1 MHTPYRLRRA
11 AASDAPALRRL
22 HQAAFAELASDHY
35 TPRQVDGFLA
45 DVETVDA
52 DLIADGTY
60 YVVEH
65 EGRVV
70 ASGGWT
76 LRRPSYATAEDEAS
90 PPGAPTARRATIRAV
105 FTDPAHARRGL
116 ARRIMDF
123 SEEQAVVHGMADR
136 LELCA
141 TLSGLPLYL
150 RLGYTPSHATT
161 ARLTN
166 GETFSW
172 INMSKSAWPP
182 LRAPSFAPAG
192 SVSGVIPAVLPPAAE
207 RGAA

>member
-1 MHTPYRLRRA
+1 MQTPYRLRRA
-11 AASDAPALRRL
+11 NMADAAALRRL
-22 HQAAFAELASDHY
+22 HRAAFAELAQEHY
-35 TPRQVDGFLA
+35 TPRQVEGFLA

-52 DLIADGTY
+52 DLIGDGTY

-65 EGRVV
+65 HGLVV

-76 LRRPSYATAEDEAS
+76 LRRPSYARTEAADAS
-90 PPGAPTARRATIRAV
+90 AAAVRATIRAV
-105 FTDPAHARRGL
+105 FTDPGHARRGL

-123 SEEQAVVHGMADR
+123 SEEQAVVHGMAGR

-161 ARLTN
+161 ARLSN

-182 LRAPSFAPAG
+182 AALPAAPSAAI
-192 SVSGVIPAVLPPAAE
+192 IPAFGPAAAGG
-207 RGAA
+207 RR